1 MAGTSPN
8 LAEWALAAA
17 AIISAGSAWA
27 AIREQAKASARQLKA
42 TVVSANRQ
50 AWINGLRDD
59 VAEVLSL
66 VDGFDRHVRAV
77 SATIEGLAAV
87 QQQRFDYKRMAVLGL
102 NRIRLRVNETE
113 RDAQDLVGF
122 LQIAVDAM
130 KVDDRT
136 REDIMN
142 AAQRILKAE
151 WDRVKRLE

>member
-1 MAGTSPN
+1 
-8 LAEWALAAA
+8 
-17 AIISAGSAWA
+17 
-27 AIREQAKASARQLKA
+27 
-42 TVVSANRQ
+42 VVSANRQ

-77 SATIEGLAAV
+77 VPTIEGSAAV
-87 QQQRFDYKRMAVLGL
+87 QQQRFDYKRLAVLAL

-113 RDAQDLVGF
+113 PDARDLVGL
-122 LQIAVDAM
+122 LQMAVGSM
-130 KVDDRT
+130 SVDDPT
-136 REDIMN
+136 REEIVN